1 MPPSY
6 SPLSLAT
13 SSAPAS
19 SASPSPWAFWALG
32 VLNNASFVIMV
43 ACAKSISEGG
53 TALVFLSNSLP
64 SLIVKLSA
72 PYWFDRVSYQ
82 TRMMLSS
89 ALMVAAFV
97 IVALFSSSHHN
108 SSTIQMNLNMTM
120 QLIGCAFASTQCGM
134 GEASLL
140 ALAGKC
146 DVGRSKK
153 ACLTAF
159 SSGTG
164 LAGVFGYMWK
174 FVWNDWLGLS
184 VRITLYLATILALL
198 YGGVYYTCLWEVNVG
213 TAGEIDAESTAQLN
227 EDTSGKADRPRSSQN
242 NTDQGDQ
249 DSCPTEE
256 FGDEERE
263 PSVKRIEDMTARQR
277 FQAVLRLW
285 PYMIPLFVVYA
296 AEYALQAGTWTAIG
310 FPVDDEEARDQFY
323 EYSNWMYQVGVFFSR
338 SSGILFTAPM
348 SILWLMPAL
357 QTINVAYFWWV
368 AKYQVFYNNYLLISA
383 FYVGLLGGAVYIHG
397 YARICADLPVEHR
410 EFALSSTSVAEGL
423 GTVCADIVGLFLQ
436 ACLYQIHNIEGAVAS
451 CPFRN
456 P

>member
-1 MPPSY
+1 
-6 SPLSLAT
+6 
-13 SSAPAS
+13 
-19 SASPSPWAFWALG
+19 
-32 VLNNASFVIMV
+32 
-43 ACAKSISEGG
+43 
-53 TALVFLSNSLP
+53 
-64 SLIVKLSA
+64 
-72 PYWFDRVSYQ
+72 
-82 TRMMLSS
+82 MMLSS

-323 EYSNWMYQVGVFFSR
+323 EYSNWMVSSRCSNAIAYDHAMLTRCAIDQVPSR
-338 SSGILFTAPM
+338 
-348 SILWLMPAL
+348 
-357 QTINVAYFWWV
+357 
-368 AKYQVFYNNYLLISA
+368 
-383 FYVGLLGGAVYIHG
+383 
-397 YARICADLPVEHR
+397 RIFLPVIWYSLYCAHVYTVVD
-410 EFALSSTSVAEGL
+410 ACVANYKCGVL
-423 GTVCADIVGLFLQ
+423 LVGGQVPGFLQ
-436 ACLYQIHNIEGAVAS
+436 
-451 CPFRN
+451 
-456 P
+456 